1 MEMFYKMKIWF
12 AAAITRDSAGGVA
25 ASMRGLSEVL
35 KNRGHDCRMLTA
47 GSSSLSRNYLWFCLT
62 LAARLVVSRRDRP
75 DWIVARSTD
84 GLACSLCSRL
94 FGLKTKTALH
104 NHGWEEKVYEA
115 EKEITG
121 IPVVPKT
128 TWKARLLRFPL
139 LRAMLFICDA
149 CICGTIEEARWLGK
163 RYPDAKGKLFCV
175 PNGVAVRPG
184 RHWDFHASPPLHF
197 LFVGSVTWKKNVGYA
212 VSVFNDL
219 KKRRSDARLSIIGA
233 SAEEIV
239 ALAGN
244 SSGIDMVKSVPP
256 YEMARWYARC
266 PFFISCSRYEGGR
279 SLALLEAMSFGC
291 VAFVSAI
298 HSSREVIHDRVNG
311 IVLSS
316 TNPGKDAGVIADTIA
331 SVGLCDSLSS
341 KAYVFSKRQSW
352 ERQARRCERILCN
365 RR

>member
-12 AAAITRDSAGGVA
+12 AAAIAQDSAGGVA
-25 ASMRGLSEVL
+25 ASMRGLSEDL
-35 KNRGHDCRMLTA
+35 KNRGHDCCMITA
-47 GSSSLSRNYLWFCLT
+47 GTSSLSRNYLWFSLK
-62 LAARLVVSRRDRP
+62 LAAKLVVSRRDRP

-84 GLACSLCSRL
+84 GLACSLCCRL

-121 IPVVPKT
+121 ISVVPKT
-128 TWKARLLRFPL
+128 TWKAGLLRFPL
-139 LRAMLFICDA
+139 LRAMLLLCDA

-163 RYPDAKGKLFCV
+163 RYPYAKGKLFFV
-175 PNGVAVRPG
+175 PNGVSVRPK
-184 RHWDFHASPPLHF
+184 RYWDFHASVPLHF
-197 LFVGSVTWKKNVGYA
+197 LLVGSVTWKKNVGHA
-212 VSVFNDL
+212 VSVFNEV
-219 KKRRSDARLSIIGA
+219 KKRFPDARLFVVGA
-233 SAEEIV
+233 SAGEV
-239 ALAGN
+239 SSLTQN
-244 SSGIDMVKSVPP
+244 NSGIEAVKGVPP
-256 YEMARWYARC
+256 NDMARWYARC

-298 HSSREVIHDRVNG
+298 PSSREVVHDGVNG

-316 TNPGKDAGVIADTIA
+316 TSPGMDAGVIADTIA

-341 KAYVFSKRQSW
+341 KAYLFSKRQSW
-352 ERQARRCERILCN
+352 ERQARRCERILCS